1 MNAMRSPL
9 RPFLLASLAC
19 VALLANPTPAEAQ
32 KPTAAHRPDWR
43 RLWVPRPAAAAR
55 GVRAPLASARTVVTE
70 SEPNDSASLANSV
83 VLGDT
88 ASGIIADTADIDYY
102 ALDLTAGTAIALDV
116 QANRVGSP
124 LDPILVLFDV
134 DSTTMLASN
143 DDISFPDILDS
154 HIEFTIPATGRYFV
168 AILSPFPGTG
178 PGAFYSL
185 SFGVSPPGPG
195 DPTTLFSAAVG
206 ASWGMAAGSTGELYV
221 ADVTGS
227 AVWRVSAAGT
237 VSQFA
242 TLFSPVGVVID
253 GFGNLLVAGQD
264 SALNLN
270 VTRISPAGQKSVF
283 APTFGTVDFGIIVPI
298 TVGPN
303 GDVWV
308 GNNAST
314 PAEIR
319 HYAPSGSFIGAIP
332 FDGVVLDLAFSPA
345 GELYL
350 TSGNA
355 VNKIVNNAAQPVFN
369 APLVV
374 DGLAFDLDGFLYV
387 TSSGL
392 GQVQLFDPAGVPVDT
407 PFARTNLSGRIHLAF
422 LRDANGA
429 MTSRLL
435 ASNFVFDGVSF
446 TGNIVEMNPAGV
458 RAPGLRIGGDL
469 LQIANTSLRA
479 GVVGAAYADTLRI
492 VAPPGAV
499 TWSVVSGTLPPGITL
514 AATTGVLSGIPAQD
528 GAFPLTVRG
537 DAASRSGFG
546 TFTITVTEPTVV
558 VQAVATHL
566 LGGAPVDSVQQRF
579 LDLQGNQNGK
589 FDIGDFRAYLR
600 AIGQLPLLQ
609 ALIKKE
615 QP

>member
-1 MNAMRSPL
+1 
-9 RPFLLASLAC
+9 
-19 VALLANPTPAEAQ
+19 
-32 KPTAAHRPDWR
+32 
-43 RLWVPRPAAAAR
+43 
-55 GVRAPLASARTVVTE
+55 
-70 SEPNDSASLANSV
+70 V

-88 ASGIIADTADIDYY
+88 ASGIIVDTVDFDYY

-116 QANRVGSP
+116 EASRVGSN
-124 LDPILVLFDV
+124 LDAILFLFDV
-134 DSTTMLASN
+134 DSTTVLAFN
-143 DDISFPDILDS
+143 DDFNGFDS
-154 HIEFTIPATGRYFV
+154 HINFTIPATGLYFV
-168 AILSPFPGTG
+168 AIASFDGTG
-178 PGAFYSL
+178 DPGSFYSL
-185 SFGVSPPGPG
+185 TFGVNPPGPG

-206 ASWGMAAGSTGELYV
+206 GSWGIAAGSTGELYV
-221 ADVTGS
+221 ADINGS
-227 AVWRVSAAGT
+227 IMRISSTGT
-237 VSQFA
+237 VTTFG
-242 TLFSPVGVVID
+242 TFFSPVGVVID

-264 SALNLN
+264 SSLNLT
-270 VTRISPAGQKSVF
+270 VRRISPTGQVSAF
-283 APTFGTVDFGIIVPI
+283 TPPFGSTPCCFIVPI

-308 GNNAST
+308 GNNA
-314 PAEIR
+314 PIPPDPPEIR
-319 HYAPSGSFIGAIP
+319 QYDPQGNLKNVIP
-332 FDGVVLDLAFSPA
+332 LDDVVLDLAFSPA
-345 GELYL
+345 GELHF
-350 TSGNA
+350 SNGDA
-355 VNKIVNNAAQPVFN
+355 VFKIVNNAQQLVLF
-369 APLVV
+369 APAVV
-374 DGLAFDLDGFLYV
+374 DGFAFDRNGYLYV
-387 TSSGL
+387 TSGL
-392 GQVQLFDPAGVPVDT
+392 FNPEVQLFDPAGVPVDT
-407 PFARTNLSGRIHLAF
+407 PFARTNLSGRMHLAF

-435 ASNFVFDGVSF
+435 ASNVDFDGVSF
-446 TGNIVEMNPAGV
+446 TGSIVEMNPAGV

-479 GVVGAAYADTLRI
+479 GVVGAGYADTLRI
-492 VAPPGAV
+492 VSPPGAV

-514 AATTGVLSGIPAQD
+514 AAATGVLSGIPAQD

-558 VQAVATHL
+558 VQAAATHL

-609 ALIKKE
+609 ALINKE